1 MVTADRGQLLIRLLG
16 PVRAWQGD
24 RELEL
29 GGPQRQ
35 AVLGLLALRANQAV
49 SRSELIDGIWGE
61 DPPPSAVNALH
72 VHVAGLRR
80 ALEPDRPSRAPG
92 EYLLSA
98 GPGYT
103 LRLDPGQLDAQLFGR
118 HVEAARV
125 SRAAGDLSAAARSFD
140 AALRLWQADPL
151 SGAPGPWAEI
161 EQVRLGE
168 VRLTAIEPPPARP

>member
-1 MVTADRGQLLIRLLG
+1 MAGGAMVTDDYGGPLLVNLLG
-16 PVRAWQGD
+16 PVRGWQGA

-80 ALEPDRPSRAPG
+80 GLEPSRPSRAPG
-92 EYLLSA
+92 KFLLA
-98 GPGYT
+98 TGPGYS
-103 LRLDPGQLDAQLFGR
+103 L
-118 HVEAARV
+118 
-125 SRAAGDLSAAARSFD
+125 
-140 AALRLWQADPL
+140 
-151 SGAPGPWAEI
+151 
-161 EQVRLGE
+161 
-168 VRLTAIEPPPARP
+168 